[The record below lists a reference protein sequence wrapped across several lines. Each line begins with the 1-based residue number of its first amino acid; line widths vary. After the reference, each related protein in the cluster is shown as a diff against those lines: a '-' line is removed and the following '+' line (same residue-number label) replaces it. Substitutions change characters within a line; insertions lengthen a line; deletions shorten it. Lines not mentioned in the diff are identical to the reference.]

1 MFGLRCRAA
10 AAAAAIA
17 LGLVPADAA
26 ADAGAEVSLQALA
39 LIGVPYRYGSDDPAR
54 GLDCSGLVRH
64 VFRAVAALD
73 LPRRAEEI
81 SRFGHSVAREELKPG
96 DLVFF
101 DTRGRPYSHV
111 AVYVGDGR
119 FVHAPA
125 QRGRV
130 RVDAIDERYWQRRYS
145 GARRLLGPVTAP
157 TYSFDA
163 ARDESHEGP

>member
-1 MFGLRCRAA
+1 MFGMQCRVA

-17 LGLVPADAA
+17 LGMAPAHAA
-26 ADAGAEVSLQALA
+26 ADAGVEVTMQALA
-39 LIGVPYRYGSDDPAR
+39 LIGVPYRFGSDDPAR

-81 SRFGHSVAREELKPG
+81 SRFGHSVAREELRPG

-145 GARRLLGPVTAP
+145 GARRLLEPAATPAF
-157 TYSFDA
+157 SFDA
-163 ARDESHEGP
+163 ARDETREGP